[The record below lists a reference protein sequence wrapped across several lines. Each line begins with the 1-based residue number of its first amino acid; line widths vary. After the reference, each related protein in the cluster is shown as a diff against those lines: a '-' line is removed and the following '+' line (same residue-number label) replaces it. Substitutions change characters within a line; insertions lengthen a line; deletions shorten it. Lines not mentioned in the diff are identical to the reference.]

1 MVIVPMRV
9 KRWNWNEV
17 KSEELAGLSV
27 ALVGP
32 SPWDPETSF
41 KFKCLVMPLLPKLRK
56 QIFTSTIA
64 ELRFASRKYTH

>member
-27 ALVGP
+27 AWSDLPRGTR
-32 SPWDPETSF
+32 TSF
-41 KFKCLVMPLLPKLRK
+41 KLKCLVMPLLPNLRK
-56 QIFTSTIA
+56 QMFTSFIA
-64 ELRFASRKYTH
+64 YLRFTFKE